1 MDRTGICCL
10 ECLPDDSKR
19 YDCNGRKLYCYS
31 TFERLSV
38 TADIASSGEP
48 RPYSN
53 PDLSNYAMFRSD
65 STRSNIYRHTGN
77 RHLYLDEQPN
87 KYWIGCLWKWRPPF
101 FYRHE

>member
-31 TFERLSV
+31 TFEWLSV

-53 PDLSNYAMFRSD
+53 AYISNYVMFRCDSARSD
-65 STRSNIYRHTGN
+65 
-77 RHLYLDEQPN
+77 
-87 KYWIGCLWKWRPPF
+87 
-101 FYRHE
+101 FYRHARNSNFYVDK